1 MTHVL
6 SHRLESPSS
15 LKARCFADSQGQ
27 LGRGIAS
34 PSQRLRKQLLMTEG
48 FPIAFAFHFSPELSL
63 LVQISVPGRIT
74 IGLVN
79 YHLFGLKKQM
89 NFR

>member
-1 MTHVL
+1 
-6 SHRLESPSS
+6 
-15 LKARCFADSQGQ
+15 
-27 LGRGIAS
+27 
-34 PSQRLRKQLLMTEG
+34 MTEG
-48 FPIAFAFHFSPELSL
+48 FPIAFAFHFSPEISL
-63 LVQISVPGRIT
+63 LVQIAVPGRIT

>member
-1 MTHVL
+1 
-6 SHRLESPSS
+6 
-15 LKARCFADSQGQ
+15 
-27 LGRGIAS
+27 
-34 PSQRLRKQLLMTEG
+34 MTEG
-48 FPIAFAFHFSPELSL
+48 FPIAFAFHFSLEISL
-63 LVQISVPGRIT
+63 LVQISVPRRII